1 MPHLTL
7 EYSSNLGTAITPALL
22 RTANQALLGTGQFQ
36 EIDIKSRAIAF
47 DCFAVGINESPRGF
61 VAARLE
67 LLSGRDGDTKRDM
80 AARLL
85 AALKAAIV
93 AAELELQISVQ
104 IVDIDRDSYAK
115 TLIPPKS

>member
-22 RTANQALLGTGQFQ
+22 RTANQALLATGQFQ
-36 EIDIKSRAIAF
+36 ELDIKSRAIAF
-47 DCFAVGINESPRGF
+47 DCFAVGTNESPRGF

-67 LLSGRDGDTKRDM
+67 LLSGRDADTKR
-80 AARLL
+80 AIAKTLL
-85 AALKAAIV
+85 AALEAAIA

-115 TLIPPKS
+115 TLIPPQS